1 MRFLLV
7 DAHSVIFAWPE
18 LYALHRRHAEAA
30 REQLISRLT
39 AYQDATGTRV
49 VIAFDGQG
57 KKNSSEKLPSGVQVF
72 YSASKKTADDIL
84 ERLVAKYSKEHD
96 MTVASN
102 DTLVAQTVINF
113 GGLAISVES
122 LLEDLQRTD
131 EDLARRIRNLRK
143 PR

>member
-18 LYALHRRHAEAA
+18 LCAVHERRPEAA
-30 REQLISRLT
+30 RELLITRLT
-39 AYQDATGTRV
+39 AHQDATGTRV

-57 KKNSSEKLPSGVQVF
+57 KKNSSETLPSGVQVF

-84 ERLVAKYSKEHD
+84 ERLVAKYSSEHD

-102 DTLVAQTVINF
+102 DRLVAQTVITF
-113 GGLAISVES
+113 GGIAISVES
-122 LLEDLQRTD
+122 LLSELECSAADV
-131 EDLARRIRNLRK
+131 ARRIRDLR
-143 PR
+143 RR

>member
-7 DAHSVIFAWPE
+7 DAHSVIFAWPV
-18 LYALHRRHAEAA
+18 LRALHQRHAEAA
-30 REQLISRLT
+30 REQLIARLT

-57 KKNSSEKLPSGVQVF
+57 KKNTSEKRPSGVQIF

-84 ERLVAKYSKEHD
+84 ERLVAKYSSEHD

-102 DTLVAQTVINF
+102 DRMVAQTVITF
-113 GGLAISVES
+113 GGTAISVES
-122 LLEDLQRTD
+122 LLDDLERVD
-131 EDLARRIRNLRK
+131 EDLARRIRALRK
-143 PR
+143 K